1 LINWDTGGYKP
12 SEIEVVASFVVNKRN
27 FGKPIDEQFL
37 QSQTV
42 QLFSRKIFLNM
53 MIK

>member
-1 LINWDTGGYKP
+1 MNWDIGGYKP
-12 SEIEVVASFVVNKRN
+12 NEIEVVASFDVDKRN
-27 FGKPIDEQFL
+27 FLKLIDEQFL